1 MSQEEMTFKDCPICM
16 DPLSE
21 TINRVVTECGHA
33 FHTMCLMKSVATNG
47 FACPCCRSTMAEIP
61 MDSDDESEWENS
73 DDFETDDDEEENDE
87 DNAGFY
93 GMRRM
98 FAFETDDDE
107 EENDE
112 DNAGFYGMRR
122 MFAVAEYR
130 LEDNEMV
137 EMMLELEERPIPPVD
152 YIVKELENRGFTT
165 TDFVK
170 NILLDHAEYE
180 DDLEDFTNISD
191 NIFGQLR
198 IIISNYTKP
207 ESEHEPEQNKN
218 NSDSK
223 DTLLSKRKDECI
235 QEE

>member
-16 DPLSE
+16 DPLLE
-21 TINRVVTECGHA
+21 TINRVVTECGHT

-47 FACPCCRSTMAEIP
+47 FACPCCRTTMAEIP

-87 DNAGFY
+87 N
-93 GMRRM
+93 
-98 FAFETDDDE
+98 
-107 EENDE
+107 
-112 DNAGFYGMRR
+112 NAGFYGMRR
-122 MFAVAEYR
+122 MFAVAEYT
-130 LEDNEMV
+130 LEDNEMD
-137 EMMLELEERPIPPVD
+137 EDDETLEFEERAIPPVD

-180 DDLEDFTNISD
+180 DDSEDFMNISD

-207 ESEHEPEQNKN
+207 ESEHE
-218 NSDSK
+218 
-223 DTLLSKRKDECI
+223 
-235 QEE
+235 